1 MPGGP
6 ATAAG
11 LTLALR
17 TDDGH
22 DRAWRA
28 VAATTAAAAG
38 LAMCAAFVTSAITVT
53 DTPSRYGF
61 DADLLAMNAYGDQ
74 SEAAL
79 QQAFGDRAD
88 VVAATGYVESSY
100 LINGR
105 AVPGLAATKV
115 KGELTPTLLRGRPP
129 RSANEIAVGRDTLDS
144 IASRSRRHRAR
155 AGPEGKRGRRQ
166 TSCRS
171 GAPTYRRHRDVPG
184 GESDRDGHAS
194 PRHRCPGDA
203 RDAFLR
209 MGGDAAND
217 PEFTIVRLAEGTDPA
232 TVIAENPEG
241 FQRRGADRDR
251 VVHRRQARRAAPARR
266 RDAIPAR
273 GTRRRIHDPA
283 RGRRAHAVDAAR
295 ANRHDLAVLR
305 VIGCTRS
312 QLDAVTAWQVTP
324 FALGA
329 VLLGIPFGIALGRLL
344 FRVFAQSLA
353 VVDDASTSVAT
364 VAALVV
370 AVLLAAAV
378 ADLAAVAAARRT
390 RTAAV
395 LRQG

>member
-1 MPGGP
+1 MRLRIVGIATFPAVNQIGTDMPRLGIG
-6 ATAAG
+6 
-11 LTLALR
+11 AL
-17 TDDGH
+17 
-22 DRAWRA
+22 
-28 VAATTAAAAG
+28 
-38 LAMCAAFVTSAITVT
+38 VT
-53 DTPSRYGF
+53 
-61 DADLLAMNAYGDQ
+61 
-74 SEAAL
+74 
-79 QQAFGDRAD
+79 
-88 VVAATGYVESSY
+88 
-100 LINGR
+100 
-105 AVPGLAATKV
+105 
-115 KGELTPTLLRGRPP
+115 
-129 RSANEIAVGRDTLDS
+129 
-144 IASRSRRHRAR
+144 
-155 AGPEGKRGRRQ
+155 
-166 TSCRS
+166 
-171 GAPTYRRHRDVPG
+171 
-184 GESDRDGHAS
+184 
-194 PRHRCPGDA
+194 

-217 PEFTIVRLAEGTDPA
+217 PEFTIVRLVEGTDPA

-241 FQRRGADRDR
+241 FQDVGQTATAWFTDAKPAELRQLDAATPYLRGALVVGFMILLAV
-251 VVHRRQARRAAPARR
+251 VVHALW
-266 RDAIPAR
+266 
-273 GTRRRIHDPA
+273 TR
-283 RGRRAHAVDAAR
+283 AR

-353 VVDDASTSVAT
+353 VVDDASTSLAT